1 MESAKSGSHRAIV
14 IGLRHCAQSGARN
27 LFSRNER
34 GALDLAFLDRV
45 GTIHI
50 RPPLIKL
57 RATPRSALVLRPSL
71 GTLPLIR
78 AARLSRKVPLPLQRV
93 PNTPRL
99 DAGIPSAL
107 AQ

>member
-14 IGLRHCAQSGARN
+14 IGALCA
-27 LFSRNER
+27 ER
-34 GALDLAFLDRV
+34 SAQLVLTKREGALDLAFLDRV
-45 GTIHI
+45 V
-50 RPPLIKL
+50 IKL

-78 AARLSRKVPLPLQRV
+78 AARLSRKVPLPRQRV